1 MIDHENEIFEK
12 VSTALRENFPDIYV
26 IGREISDTPPSF
38 PAVSITQSAN
48 EVNSKYSTFRQ
59 IEHAANEV
67 YKFEIA
73 SNLEVGREKQC
84 KEILQV
90 IDSVMSEMF
99 YYTRRKPQSVPAID
113 PTVARL
119 IARYEN
125 NSSTY

>member
-1 MIDHENEIFEK
+1 MINHENEIFEN
-12 VSTALRENFPDIYV
+12 VSTALREAFPGIYV

-38 PAVSITQSAN
+38 PAVSITQSVN

-59 IEHAANEV
+59 IEHVASEV

-90 IDSVMSEMF
+90 VDDVMSSLF
-99 YYTRRKPQSVPAID
+99 YTRRKPQSVPAID

-119 IARYEN
+119 IARYEDYN
-125 NSSTY
+125 STY